1 MRHLISLF
9 IHQFCQKFKGVSGKY
24 MELCPYA
31 GKLPKYAVL
40 RYQPATVPTNNF
52 FLFLAYCP
60 HGPSR
65 PVIGGLQ
72 ADFDIEGEQW
82 APVYG
87 QQNHWILINS
97 KGGNLATSCLSHVQL
112 YDEMPSWGL
121 DDSNNEMKKHIMCC
135 SPLQ

>member
-1 MRHLISLF
+1 
-9 IHQFCQKFKGVSGKY
+9 

-31 GKLPKYAVL
+31 GNVVVHFTESSCTYKLIMFRLTY
-40 RYQPATVPTNNF
+40 
-52 FLFLAYCP
+52 LAYCP
-60 HGPSR
+60 HGPSN
-65 PVIGGLQ
+65 PTIGWDAYA
-72 ADFDIEGEQW
+72 ADFKQDGEQW

-87 QQNHWILINS
+87 QKNHWVLITT

-121 DDSNNEMKKHIMCC
+121 DDSNKEMKKHILCC